1 MYSFKN
7 DIVHLFYILSHRR
20 FETNSWCKNTIQIK
34 KLALLFE
41 SLVRSIFQ
49 NNDKE
54 YFQLIQKLILYTR
67 DILYGKG
74 EQYLSYMMITAFYK
88 YYPEDAM
95 SLVNSFVYSKCNENG
110 IYRPPY
116 GCWRDMKH
124 ICSYAKNMDPIASI
138 PLIKEIMNII
148 NKQLY
153 DDLNNKTKQKSLVA
167 KWIPREKSKYG
178 WLFCELAIHWA
189 KKHTPY
195 LFYSKKTCQSSIMCE
210 GSIIRRNNLCYS
222 NYRKIVS
229 MLNSLLD
236 TVEIKQCSHNW
247 KNISPERINIGTL
260 IKQKTAFF
268 SDKNLDR
275 IECSNKLH
283 TYFLVKVIEKEK
295 EKPNFIKDFFSN
307 SYFRNKSYKIDIS
320 FFVKE
325 AIQINRMILP
335 LCVSKPADNFSN
347 FDFFLNKLEKT
358 YFLENIWNHY
368 KNNCYPLENVI
379 PIVDISLSMNASNMI
394 PYYNAIGIAC
404 LLASK
409 SSFKNRIITID
420 HQPSWIN
427 LDDCLNL
434 CSMIKK
440 IIESSKGGTRSDI
453 FESIELIIQS
463 ILITNM
469 TPEQVG
475 KMVFVVLSDMNH
487 INFLEET
494 HQKIE
499 KLFQEAGLK
508 SIYKKSFTVPH
519 IIYWN
524 LSNQFLEYPPC
535 LHNTPRVSLL
545 SGSSQSLINDFC
557 FLGSSSHLDEY
568 TFDNPFNVIRR
579 VLCQKRYDI

>member
-7 DIVHLFYILSHRR
+7 DIVHLFYILSHRT
-20 FETNSWCKNTIQIK
+20 FETNYGSRNTIQIK
-34 KLALLFE
+34 KVALLFE
-41 SLVRSIFQ
+41 SVVRNIFQ
-49 NNDKE
+49 NDDKE
-54 YFQLIQKLILYTR
+54 YFQLIQKMILHTR

-74 EQYLSYMMITAFYK
+74 EQYISYMMITVFYK
-88 YYPEDAM
+88 YYPRNAM
-95 SLVNSFVYSKCNENG
+95 SLIHSFVYPICNENG

-124 ICSYAKNMDPIASI
+124 ICSYAKNMDPLISL
-138 PLIKEIMNII
+138 PLIKEIMNSI

-153 DDLNNKTKQKSLVA
+153 NDLNNKTKQKSLVA

-195 LFYSKKTCQSSIMCE
+195 LFYSKKTCE
-210 GSIIRRNNLCYS
+210 GSITRRNNLCYS

-236 TVEIKQCSHNW
+236 TVEVKQCSHNW
-247 KNISPERINIGTL
+247 KNISPEKINIGTL
-260 IKQKTAFF
+260 IKQKNAFF
-268 SDKNLDR
+268 SDKNVDR

-283 TYFLVKVIEKEK
+283 TYFILRLCTSST
-295 EKPNFIKDFFSN
+295 PTSSADFFSN

-325 AIQINRMILP
+325 AIHINQMTLP
-335 LCVSKPADNFSN
+335 LCVSKTADKFSS
-347 FDFFLNKLEKT
+347 FEFLLNKLEKT
-358 YFLENIWNHY
+358 YFLENMWNHY
-368 KNNCYPLENVI
+368 KNNCHPLDNVI

-394 PYYNAIGIAC
+394 PYYKAIGIAS
-404 LLASK
+404 LIASK
-409 SSFKNRIITID
+409 SSFKNRIITIE

-427 LDDCLNL
+427 LDDCPNF

-475 KMVFVVLSDMNH
+475 KMVFVVLSDMNN

-499 KLFQEAGLK
+499 KLFQDAGMK
-508 SIYKKSFTVPH
+508 SIYKRPFAVPY
-519 IIYWN
+519 IVYWN

-579 VLCQKRYDI
+579 VLNQTRYNI